1 MSSSLFHILNISRQD
16 MLSRLLD
23 LDTVSHNL
31 ANVNTAGYKR
41 TRSNFQELLVAGAQ
55 EGNYLA
61 ATQVMTGQ
69 GTLRTTFNPLDLA
82 ISGDGYFAFLL
93 PDGRT
98 LYSRDGQL
106 MLDTD
111 NRLVNAN
118 GVPLVWDG
126 QIPAGADD
134 VQVQPDGVVQVRT
147 GSTWSVA
154 GHIPLSRFPNPS
166 ALEEQGEN
174 MWLSTPASGEA
185 IAGTPGAQGFGM
197 IASGAV
203 EQSNV
208 DLSLE
213 MTRLMSLQRS
223 FQLSVRAF
231 QATDEMITGAI
242 HMRRA

>member
-23 LDTVSHNL
+23 LDLVSHNL

-41 TRSNFQELLVAGAQ
+41 SRSNFQELLVAGAQ
-55 EGNYLA
+55 EGNFLA
-61 ATQVMTGQ
+61 ATQAMTGQ
-69 GTLRTTFNPLDLA
+69 GTLRITYNPLDLA
-82 ISGDGYFAFLL
+82 ISGDGYFAFNL
-93 PDGRT
+93 PDERT
-98 LYSRDGQL
+98 VYSRDGQL
-106 MLDTD
+106 MLDTN

-118 GVPLVWDG
+118 GVPLVWSG
-126 QIPAGADD
+126 QIPANAEE
-134 VQVQPDGVVQVRT
+134 VQIQPDGVVQARV
-147 GSTWSVA
+147 GGTWSAV
-154 GHIPLSRFPNPS
+154 GNIPISRFPNPS
-166 ALEEQGEN
+166 ALEEHGEN

-185 IAGTPGAQGFGM
+185 ATGAPGTQDLGV

-231 QATDEMITGAI
+231 QTTDEMITGAI
-242 HMRRA
+242 HMRKA